1 MVHANPQETAKALYE
16 KGYRIHKGKGYKDD
30 KKLDYNDYVNLGTN
44 ETKKALEEL
53 TDYNAPKK
61 RDIYEAVMDLPV
73 ISYYG
78 RLYRDGIPM
87 HEIEAYQLVRE
98 MNPEFDCTQIQQVL
112 KFAAIMRRVDS
123 IPEYQLPICEPK
135 DNGFRFN
142 KTAYQ
147 LIHYYLFEKKQKYIM
162 CIMSEGN
169 MGKSTFTNFLRYM
182 FKDEYYS
189 ADTKSMNQFSASFYA
204 SSRLTVFSDCT
215 SDYIENMH
223 ILKQISGG
231 DEVQIEAKGQQAI
244 SGRIDA
250 HVLFIGNEPLSY
262 NVLDTGVQ
270 NRFVNLPWDNNI
282 PKDKRDPKWLDY
294 EWTWEEIAFQI
305 ELARQVEPLDFEA
318 LQIATIKE
326 SLTRKSA
333 FMYDDYAIYTQ
344 NEHKPYSRENYMR
357 FWKLVTKYY
366 TKQEWDSKVNEYFKQ
381 GSMWDGKDNNT
392 PSLHEET

>member
-1 MVHANPQETAKALYE
+1 
-16 KGYRIHKGKGYKDD
+16 
-30 KKLDYNDYVNLGTN
+30 
-44 ETKKALEEL
+44 
-53 TDYNAPKK
+53 
-61 RDIYEAVMDLPV
+61 
-73 ISYYG
+73 
-78 RLYRDGIPM
+78 
-87 HEIEAYQLVRE
+87 
-98 MNPEFDCTQIQQVL
+98 
-112 KFAAIMRRVDS
+112 
-123 IPEYQLPICEPK
+123 
-135 DNGFRFN
+135 
-142 KTAYQ
+142 
-147 LIHYYLFEKKQKYIM
+147 
-162 CIMSEGN
+162 
-169 MGKSTFTNFLRYM
+169 
-182 FKDEYYS
+182 
-189 ADTKSMNQFSASFYA
+189 
-204 SSRLTVFSDCT
+204 
-215 SDYIENMH
+215 MH

-270 NRFVNLPWDNNI
+270 NRFVNLPWDNDI

-333 FMYDDYAIYTQ
+333 FMYDDYVVYTQ

-392 PSLHEET
+392 PGLHEET